1 MKTLLTPILPPMTT
15 NPVADR
21 QSVDMDRK
29 ALKKSCQDFEAI
41 FIQSLFQAMRKT
53 VPENSLFAQNSTTAM
68 FEEMIHQEL
77 AATMARTQSIG
88 IAEQMYRQMEKNLP
102 PEK

>member
-15 NPVADR
+15 NSVADR
-21 QSVDMDRK
+21 QSADMDRQ

>member
-1 MKTLLTPILPPMTT
+1 MKTLLTPTLPPMTT

-21 QSVDMDRK
+21 QSADMDRQ

>member
-1 MKTLLTPILPPMTT
+1 MNIPFDTDLLPAATPNTVNRPAA
-15 NPVADR
+15 NADR
-21 QSVDMDRK
+21 ET
-29 ALKKSCQDFEAI
+29 LKKSCQDFEAI
-41 FIQSLFQAMRKT
+41 FIQSLFKAMRKT
-53 VPENSLFAQNSTTAM
+53 VPGNSLFSRNSTTAM

-88 IAEQMYRQMEKNLP
+88 LAGQMYRQMEKNLP